1 MRLRDGERPAQTNTN
16 NAWLNWEQGPRCPLL
31 IWGLLEPAPL
41 PTVGGRGDSLS
52 GLCLPRYLPKAVPR
66 RAQQERSQRKFMVL
80 PSEWCGV
87 PAAGL
92 PIISLCTR
100 LLSED
105 LDVIISFLG
114 MCPTG

>member
-1 MRLRDGERPAQTNTN
+1 MRLGEGERPAQAHTNH
-16 NAWLNWEQGPRCPLL
+16 AWLNWEQGPCCPLL
-31 IWGLLEPAPL
+31 IWGLVEPAPL

-52 GLCLPRYLPKAVPR
+52 GLSLPRYLPKAVPR

-80 PSEWCGV
+80 PSERCGV

-105 LDVIISFLG
+105 LDVIIPFLG